1 MDSREMTVAKAAALE
16 GARAVMTHY
25 KRGIIPHYKNSWDF
39 ATQADF
45 DSEKAIISRIKKNF
59 PEHAMLAEESG
70 EQGSSPFRWIIDP
83 LDGTHNFFFNVPLFG
98 TIVALE
104 ANGEVKVAVIYLPVQ
119 KELYAAEKGRGAFL
133 NGKKI
138 RVSAR
143 TSNPL
148 VSFGGFWGIT
158 TPFVRERFEKMA
170 KRYPRDMRL
179 LGSVAV
185 QIAWIASGKIDG
197 ALMLNEKPWDIAPAL
212 IIEEAG
218 GIVTGIND
226 EKWTPYLGHYVAGTK
241 AVHDDIIK
249 IARD

>member
-1 MDSREMTVAKAAALE
+1 MDSPEMKVAKAAALE
-16 GARAVMTHY
+16 GGRTVMKHY
-25 KRGIIPHYKNSWDF
+25 KRGVAPHYKSSWDF

-45 DSEKAIISRIKKNF
+45 DSEKAVISRIKKSF
-59 PEHAMLAEESG
+59 PEHEILAEESG
-70 EQGSSPFRWIIDP
+70 GQGSSPCKWLIDP

-104 ANGEVKVAVIYLPVQ
+104 ENGTVRAAAIYLPVQ
-119 KELYAAEKGRGAFL
+119 KELYTAEKGKGAFL

-143 TSNPL
+143 TSGPL
-148 VSFGGFWGIT
+148 VSFGGFWGIK

-170 KRYPRDMRL
+170 QKYPRDMRL
-179 LGSVAV
+179 LGSAAV
-185 QIAWIASGKIDG
+185 QIAWIASGRIDG

-212 IIEEAG
+212 LIEEAG
-218 GIVTGIND
+218 GIVTGING
-226 EKWTPYLGHYVAGTK
+226 EPWTPYLAHYAAGTK
-241 AVHDDIIK
+241 AVHGDILK